1 MLCSASSCCWRR
13 TKTSLSSGSRC
24 QEWNSNCFSSK
35 NFYQRNWSQPFAL
48 LYSHW
53 IWIVIDRTWLVPTPS
68 SLLTA
73 TSASPTGKCFSQQ
86 SLCCLNPGHLYHQ
99 IFILI
104 SGVTSSSKSLIC
116 QTNWPWARSCSVGHL
131 VLAHVQCPVLI
142 LAHAHCP
149 VYFYVLLFC
158 AHRGCLK
165 WFHIGTSSIILDLIQ
180 T

>member
-1 MLCSASSCCWRR
+1 MYLRHMLCSASSCCWRR

-86 SLCCLNPGHLYHQ
+86 SLCCLSKYLSSLQVWRVPLRVLSAKLTDPGQDPVPLDIWYWHMSSVQSWFWHMPIAQY
-99 IFILI
+99 I
-104 SGVTSSSKSLIC
+104 SMSYF
-116 QTNWPWARSCSVGHL
+116 SV
-131 VLAHVQCPVLI
+131 P
-142 LAHAHCP
+142 
-149 VYFYVLLFC
+149 
-158 AHRGCLK
+158 
-165 WFHIGTSSIILDLIQ
+165 IGAV
-180 T
+180 

>member
-116 QTNWPWARSCSVGHL
+116 QTDPGQDPVPLDIWYWHMSSV
-131 VLAHVQCPVLI
+131 QS
-142 LAHAHCP
+142 
-149 VYFYVLLFC
+149 
-158 AHRGCLK
+158 
-165 WFHIGTSSIILDLIQ
+165 WFWHMPIAQYISMSYLSVPIRAV
-180 T
+180 